1 MQVGGRPVVELPEKR
16 IHVVKVAMAREQR
29 AQYERWAAAARLFVE
44 AHLDADTL
52 LRHYSSVLEALLRC
66 GPRLM
71 HVFALLRH
79 SSRTVHRWSNR
90 TVLTAWLCVRRQLR
104 P

>member
-1 MQVGGRPVVELPEKR
+1 MVELPEKR

-66 GPRLM
+66 RPRLM
-71 HVFALLRH
+71 HACACALVCRY
-79 SSRTVHRWSNR
+79 SSH
-90 TVLTAWLCVRRQLR
+90 VLCPCGPPAVLPLAHA
-104 P
+104 